1 LLLSQAHSAL
11 GSINYFLLRD
21 LRLLAEIGR
30 CKALPADVVLHIIAS
45 AIGRGRQK
53 ADLLY
58 DDLGAAPALASP
70 SVDPRARSQRALDI
84 ELGSLASVIVQ
95 VFNDP
100 LEASSPVAI
109 SARIFCLRFR
119 TSEDFRTLRKY

>member
-1 LLLSQAHSAL
+1 
-11 GSINYFLLRD
+11 
-21 LRLLAEIGR
+21 
-30 CKALPADVVLHIIAS
+30 VLHIIA
-45 AIGRGRQK
+45 AVIGRGRQK
-53 ADLLY
+53 ADLGY
-58 DDLGAAPALASP
+58 DDLGAAPALASL

-95 VFNDP
+95 VFTDP